1 MATPDYRTKFET
13 ISQYAL
19 FHRLTD
25 DQQAFIE
32 NIAFAHRFTQ
42 QEFRQ
47 IVEVSRDL
55 SMWNEMSLENWW
67 QENVEKS
74 ALASTTL
81 KKHLFRQLRKELT
94 ELKTQAKSY
103 PKTCSVNSA
112 DLDKNKIRT
121 EKSAKKI
128 FGYCPVA
135 SEKTL
140 CCNLYTIDAVENC
153 SYGCSYC
160 SIQTFY
166 QGQITFDQDLAGK
179 LEKLNLDKNR
189 FYHIGTGQSSDS
201 LIWGN
206 RNGNLDALCEFAHDN
221 PNILLEFKTKSD
233 NIKYFL
239 ENPVPKNI
247 VCSWSLNTETVI
259 QNEEYL
265 TVSLNKRLQAAR
277 VVADLGIKVAFHF
290 HPMVYYD
297 QWEQGY
303 PAIAKRILNEFDS
316 SEVLFVSFGSLT
328 LIKSVIKKIREKGL
342 PTKILQMELVS
353 DPHGKQTYPDDIKV
367 KMFKTMHEEFSPWKE
382 KVLLYLCMEKAEI
395 WQQAFGYVYDSNQV
409 LELEFGK
416 LRSN

>member
-25 DQQAFIE
+25 DQQAFIK

-42 QEFRQ
+42 QELRQ

-67 QENVEKS
+67 QKNVEKS
-74 ALASTTL
+74 ALTNTAL

-94 ELKTQAKSY
+94 VLKSQAKSY
-103 PKTCSVNSA
+103 SKTCMVSSA
-112 DLDKNKIRT
+112 DLDKNRIRI
-121 EKSAKKI
+121 EKSDKKI

-166 QGQITFDQDLAGK
+166 QGQITFDQELASK
-179 LEKLNLDKNR
+179 LKKLNLDKNH

-206 RNGNLDALCEFAHDN
+206 RNGNLDALCEFAYDN